1 MLKTADNYEIKIYNY
16 YYIVDL
22 HTGTIKKVKC
32 IDISLARPLLAGDDP
47 KSVFY
52 LYKKDRCQF
61 SDHWRE
67 YYDQKELTKCV
78 YRDFNCAKNSLL
90 KKINGLKGFYSKR
103 HNQILVLKKRDLM
116 VEDIRAET
124 KK

>member
-1 MLKTADNYEIKIYNY
+1 MLKTADNCEIKKYNY

-32 IDISLARPLLAGDDP
+32 IDISLARPLFAGNDP

-52 LYKKDRCQF
+52 FYKEDYCQF
-61 SDHWRE
+61 SDYLRMH
-67 YYDQKELTKCV
+67 YNQKQLKKDV

-90 KKINGLKGFYSKR
+90 KKINGLKGFYA
-103 HNQILVLKKRDLM
+103 KKYRQTFFLNKKDLTI
-116 VEDIRAET
+116 EKDET
-124 KK
+124 

>member
-1 MLKTADNYEIKIYNY
+1 MLKTADNCEIKKYNY

-32 IDISLARPLLAGDDP
+32 IDISLARPLFAGNDP

-52 LYKKDRCQF
+52 FYKEDYCQF
-61 SDHWRE
+61 SDSWRRHHN
-67 YYDQKELTKCV
+67 QKELKKCV

-90 KKINGLKGFYSKR
+90 KKINGLKGFYAKKYG
-103 HNQILVLKKRDLM
+103 QILVLNKKDLTI
-116 VEDIRAET
+116 EKDKT
-124 KK
+124 